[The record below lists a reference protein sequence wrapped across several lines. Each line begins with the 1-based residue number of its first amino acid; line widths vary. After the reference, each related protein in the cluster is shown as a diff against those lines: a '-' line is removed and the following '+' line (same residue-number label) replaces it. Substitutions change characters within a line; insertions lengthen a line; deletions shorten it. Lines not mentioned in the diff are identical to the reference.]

1 MANVTKPKFCN
12 QSWDNMS
19 TINGGR
25 MCGKCEKLI
34 VDFRKSKWNEI
45 EKIQIESNNT
55 TCGLYSDKQLKYWGQ
70 KPPLINSEIK
80 KPFFITILF
89 LSILSTLPKIGNA
102 QTKKD
107 TTYQLIKDIDNQSS
121 HYYVIEPTP
130 ILIKGK
136 LFDKQNKEGVAF
148 ANVWIDGTKKRTST
162 DIEGN
167 FKIDITDVADSIQKY
182 LIKAHIVGYKN
193 TELKINHKIVVTETI
208 DFPMEIEG
216 TNFAV
221 EAPKKKKFRLFKK
234 RKRLE

>member
-70 KPPLINSEIK
+70 QPPLIETKIQ
-80 KPFFITILF
+80 KPVFLFSF
-89 LSILSTLPKIGNA
+89 LSALFMISPKQMQPQQKQDSMIVERENYTNA
-102 QTKKD
+102 F
-107 TTYQLIKDIDNQSS
+107 
-121 HYYVIEPTP
+121 YVFKPTP

-136 LFDKQNKEGVAF
+136 LFDKQSKEGVAF

-234 RKRLE
+234 G